1 MRELRPLVQNG
12 RGERAG
18 DIAIKAPRLVPS
30 NFLTKGALN
39 VLQVSRRRA
48 PIELLELGFQRVG
61 FRSKEGSAQIILHKA
76 SVGDS
81 TAKFNR
87 DSGNI
92 AAVRL
97 AVSGPDAGPE
107 LAVFDT
113 GRTRIDATR
122 IPSPT
127 SLDDPDS
134 PLSILAKAA
143 PEVLKLGARAAGMPQ
158 VGSLLAAAF
167 PPATKQA
174 RRLNGTATDEGIRI
188 ADLGS
193 MLSKREAFFARIGR
207 DDRELDPPPFAEGKS
222 PAEQWQYVIAMLN
235 TVTDDVYFALT
246 EFEKTPEVTALSSAG
261 RVLTRFLVESAWK
274 RLCDRS
280 TEAFKTGRNWPLAL
294 RLLGFDDGAAHFVR
308 RIAEGRDL

>member
-1 MRELRPLVQNG
+1 VQNG

-18 DIAIKAPRLVPS
+18 DMAIKAPRLVPG
-30 NFLTKGALN
+30 NFLTKGALDL
-39 VLQVSRRRA
+39 LQVSRYRA
-48 PIELLELGFQRVG
+48 SIKLQELGFQRVG

-76 SVGDS
+76 TAIDS
-81 TAKFNR
+81 NAWFNR

-97 AVSGPDAGPE
+97 AVGGPHAGPE

-113 GRTRIDATR
+113 GRSRIDATR

-143 PEVLKLGARAAGMPQ
+143 PEILKLGAHAAGMPQ
-158 VGSLLAAAF
+158 VGGLLAAAF
-167 PPATKQA
+167 PRATEQA

-193 MLSKREAFFARIGR
+193 LLSKREAFFARIGR
-207 DDRELDPPPFAEGKS
+207 DDREFDPPPFGRGAG
-222 PAEQWQYVIAMLN
+222 PAEQWQYVVTMLN
-235 TVTDDVYFALT
+235 TVTDDVYSALT
-246 EFEKTPEVTALSSAG
+246 EFEKTPEVTVLSPAG
-261 RVLTRFLVESAWK
+261 RIVTRFLVESAWK

-280 TEAFKTGRNWPLAL
+280 TAAFKTGRTWPLAL

-308 RIAEGRDL
+308 RVAEGRDL